1 MTTHL
6 SSAVP
11 LTTPQVLDPIIIN
24 NTEWLSLRVHGQSFM
39 MHQIRKMVG
48 MAMMTVRTGCPLTRI
63 HETLGPRKISIPKAP
78 SLGLL
83 LESPVFES
91 YNNMATSQ
99 HSREPIDFD
108 IHKQAIDEFRERM
121 IYSKLFAEEEKSNV
135 YTGFV
140 HFLDSYRSPL
150 FSYLTSAGMRAL
162 EDHKEE
168 LEAQRVS
175 PKSRSRKIVQPG
187 PDSED
192 EDVGSDREAG

>member
-1 MTTHL
+1 M
-6 SSAVP
+6 
-11 LTTPQVLDPIIIN
+11 LDPIIIN

-48 MAMMTVRTGCPLTRI
+48 MAMMVVRTGCPVKRI
-63 HETLGPRKISIPKAP
+63 PETLSPHKISIPKAP

-83 LESPVFES
+83 LQSPVFES

-108 IHKQAIDEFRERM
+108 IHKTAIDEFRERM
-121 IYSKLFAEEEKSNV
+121 IYSKLFAEEEKANV

-140 HFLDSYRSPL
+140 HFLDCYRSPL
-150 FSYLTSAGMRAL
+150 FSYLTSAGLRAL

-168 LEAQRVS
+168 LERQRVS
-175 PKSRSRKIVQPG
+175 TKNKRRRVVRPG

>member
-1 MTTHL
+1 
-6 SSAVP
+6 
-11 LTTPQVLDPIIIN
+11 
-24 NTEWLSLRVHGQSFM
+24 M

-48 MAMMTVRTGCPLTRI
+48 MAMMVVRTGCPIARI
-63 HETLGPRKISIPKAP
+63 QETLGPANVSIPKAP

-83 LESPVFES
+83 LQSPVFES

-99 HSREPIDFD
+99 HSREPIDFE
-108 IHKQAIDEFRERM
+108 IHKAAIDEFRERM
-121 IYSKLFAEEEKSNV
+121 IYSKLFAEEEKANV

-140 HFLDSYRSPL
+140 HFLDCYRSPL
-150 FSYLTSAGMRAL
+150 FSYLTSAGLRAL

-168 LEAQRVS
+168 LERQRVNVRG
-175 PKSRSRKIVQPG
+175 KRRKVIQPG